1 MNALMS
7 CSCSHTV
14 GSISF
19 LFSSCSCLV
28 VVKFRCCNEGNQSRV
43 RELMENRLQAPRTGP
58 NDPCVLTPSSSMMRP
73 EAWALLFG
81 RLEMQVESVG
91 KMED

>member
-1 MNALMS
+1 
-7 CSCSHTV
+7 
-14 GSISF
+14 
-19 LFSSCSCLV
+19 
-28 VVKFRCCNEGNQSRV
+28 
-43 RELMENRLQAPRTGP
+43 MENRLQAPRTGP